1 MVLDRGHRPHHSGPV
16 RKARATL
23 CLLALLAPL
32 SLRGAEP
39 WRPRLTEDK
48 PGPWPAPPDFTA
60 TWTFGWSGLPA
71 AEATTKI
78 TTQAETIKLEAT
90 GGTTGAARWLW
101 QIDASLAAES
111 LLPHFLPEKSEQLE
125 RYTRRTIRTVMETRE
140 DWLWRLRDTGDPG
153 KARWKKVKISPV
165 RDLFSGMLF
174 IRSQPLHDGDRI
186 GLVVYPGDSP
196 FLVEA
201 TVEGRET
208 LTAEGQPLPV
218 IRLKLSIER
227 INLKADGRLEP
238 HGKFRSGE
246 VWLSDDTARLPV
258 RAEVDLF
265 IGYVFAERTSL
276 AVSRK
281 EGEKAP
287 QAGAE

>member
-1 MVLDRGHRPHHSGPV
+1 MVFDRGHRPHHSGSV
-16 RKARATL
+16 RIARATL

-32 SLRGAEP
+32 TLRAAEP
-39 WRPRLTEDK
+39 WRARLTDDK
-48 PGPWPAPPDFTA
+48 PGPWPGPPDFRA

-71 AEATTKI
+71 AEATTRI
-78 TTQAETIKLEAT
+78 TNGPETILLEAT

-111 LLPHFLPEKSEQLE
+111 LLPRFLPDQSEQRE
-125 RYTRRTIRTVMETRE
+125 RYARRTIRTVMESRE
-140 DWLWRLRDTGDPG
+140 DGLWRLRDTGE
-153 KARWKKVKISPV
+153 KTRWKKVKLSPV

-174 IRSQPLHDGDRI
+174 IRSQPLRNGDRI
-186 GLVVYPGDSP
+186 GLVIYPGDSP

-201 TVEGRET
+201 TVERREV
-208 LTAEGQPLPV
+208 LTSEEKPIPV
-218 IRLKLSIER
+218 LRLKLSIER

-238 HGKFRSGE
+238 HGKFRSGT
-246 VWLSDDTARLPV
+246 VWLSDDAARLPV

-276 AVSRK
+276 ALSRK
-281 EGEKAP
+281 AAETEP
-287 QAGAE
+287 PEGAE